1 MNKMDAGMYV
11 RTKDGFIDE
20 VIIKYQGYCN
30 NPNCKC
36 KHVSCKYN
44 YYDEENIVKAS
55 HNIIDLIQVGDY
67 VNGYLVT
74 TVSNGLGSIYVDLRD
89 DLGYRT
95 KLYEPNIKSIVT
107 REQFS
112 NMEYRI
118 GD

>member
-1 MNKMDAGMYV
+1 MDKLEVGMYV

-20 VIIKYQGYCN
+20 VIIEYQGYCN

-55 HNIIDLIQVGDY
+55 RNIIDLIEEGDY
-67 VNGYLVT
+67 VNGYYVEDIKET
-74 TVSNGLGSIYVDLRD
+74 FVNVATGSNYFQTPTIY
-89 DLGYRT
+89 
-95 KLYEPNIKSIVT
+95 EENITSIVT
-107 REQFS
+107 KEQFL
-112 NMEYRI
+112 NIAYRI